1 MSSQTNP
8 KLTRIVKTIL
18 DIIFGFLVFSCIA
31 LLLLI
36 VLSPLILMGADIPL
50 TASVPVGIGS
60 PGEQQFDVQITNSAD
75 IGIRNAFV
83 NQAQGV
89 LRLESLNWKYIF
101 YSYSSDLIIAL
112 VLAYSFYLLRSVL
125 HDIMQGD
132 PFSQK
137 NTLRIRRIGYLVLLL
152 GFVRP
157 AIEYIAAKQI
167 LRELVVQPSLSVPA
181 LFNVEFILV
190 SLLILLLG
198 QVWSYGLEL
207 QRDQELTI

>member
-1 MSSQTNP
+1 MI
-8 KLTRIVKTIL
+8 KAVL
-18 DIIFGFLVFSCIA
+18 DIIFGLLVFSCIA
-31 LLLLI
+31 LVLLI
-36 VLSPLILMGADIPL
+36 VLSPLILKGADIPL
-50 TASVPVGIGS
+50 TASVQVGIGS
-60 PGEQQFDVQITNSAD
+60 PDEQRFEVQIVNSAD

-83 NQAQGV
+83 DQAQGS
-89 LRLESLNWKYIF
+89 LRLESLNWKYTF
-101 YSYSSDLIIAL
+101 YSYSSTFMIAIG
-112 VLAYSFYLLRSVL
+112 LAYSFYLLRSVL

-137 NTLRIRRIGYLVLLL
+137 NTQRIRRIGYLVLLL
-152 GFVRP
+152 GFARP
-157 AIEYIAAKQI
+157 TIEYIAAKQI
-167 LRELVVQPSLSVPA
+167 LRELVVEPSLSVPA

>member
-1 MSSQTNP
+1 MSTQTSL
-8 KLTRIVKTIL
+8 KLARIVKTVL
-18 DIIFGFLVFSCIA
+18 DIIFGLLVFSCIA
-31 LLLLI
+31 LVLLI
-36 VLSPLILMGADIPL
+36 LLSPLILRAADIPL
-50 TASVPVGIGS
+50 TASVTVGIGS
-60 PGEQQFDVQITNSAD
+60 PDEQQFEVQIVNSAD

-89 LRLESLNWKYIF
+89 LRLESLNWRYIF
-101 YSYSSDLIIAL
+101 YSYSSDFVIAL

-125 HDIMQGD
+125 QDIMQGD
-132 PFSQK
+132 PFSHK
-137 NTLRIRRIGYLVLLL
+137 NTQRIRRIGYLVLLL
-152 GFVRP
+152 GFARP
-157 AIEYIAAKQI
+157 AIETIAAKQI
-167 LRELVVQPSLSVPA
+167 LRELVVEPSLSVPT

>member
-1 MSSQTNP
+1 MSTETNP
-8 KLTRIVKTIL
+8 KLTRIIKTIL
-18 DIIFGFLVFSCIA
+18 DIIFGLLVFSCIA
-31 LLLLI
+31 LVLLI
-36 VLSPLILMGADIPL
+36 ALSPLILKGANIPL

-60 PGEQQFDVQITNSAD
+60 PDEQRINVQITNSAD

-83 NQAQGV
+83 DQAQGI
-89 LRLESLNWKYIF
+89 LRLESLNWRYIF

-112 VLAYSFYLLRSVL
+112 VLTYSFYLLRSVL

-137 NTLRIRRIGYLVLLL
+137 NTQRIRRIGYVVLLL
-152 GFVRP
+152 GFVHP
-157 AIEYIAAKQI
+157 TIEYIAAKKI
-167 LRELVVQPSLSVPA
+167 LYELIIEPSLSVPA
-181 LFNVEFILV
+181 LFSVEFILV

-207 QRDQELTI
+207 QHDQELTI

>member
-1 MSSQTNP
+1 MSAQTSP
-8 KLTRIVKTIL
+8 QLTRIVKIIL
-18 DIIFGFLVFSCIA
+18 DIIFGLLVFSSIA
-31 LLLLI
+31 LVLLI
-36 VLSPLILMGADIPL
+36 VLSPLILKGADIPL

-60 PGEQQFDVQITNSAD
+60 LDEQQFDVQITNAAD

-89 LRLESLNWKYIF
+89 LQLESLNWRYIF

-137 NTLRIRRIGYLVLLL
+137 NTQRIRRIGYFVLLL
-152 GFVRP
+152 GFARP

-167 LRELVVQPSLSVPA
+167 LRELVMEPSLSVPA

-207 QRDQELTI
+207 QHDQELTI

>member
-1 MSSQTNP
+1 MSTQTNP
-8 KLTRIVKTIL
+8 KLTRIVKMTL
-18 DIIFGFLVFSCIA
+18 DIAFGLLVFSCIA
-31 LLLLI
+31 LVLLI
-36 VLSPLILMGADIPL
+36 VLSPLILKGADIPL

-60 PGEQQFDVQITNSAD
+60 PHEQQFEVQITNSAET
-75 IGIRNAFV
+75 GIRNAFV

-89 LRLESLNWKYIF
+89 LRLESLNWRYIF

-125 HDIMQGD
+125 QDIIQGD
-132 PFSQK
+132 PFSHK
-137 NTLRIRRIGYLVLLL
+137 NTQRIRRIGYFVLLL
-152 GFVRP
+152 GFARP

-167 LRELVVQPSLSVPA
+167 LRELLIEPSLSVPA
-181 LFNVEFILV
+181 LFSVEFILV
-190 SLLILLLG
+190 SMLILLLG

>member
-1 MSSQTNP
+1 MSAQASH
-8 KLTRIVKTIL
+8 KLTRMIKAVL
-18 DIIFGFLVFSCIA
+18 DIIFGLLVFSCII
-31 LLLLI
+31 LVLLI
-36 VLSPLILMGADIPL
+36 VLSPLILKGADIPL

-60 PGEQQFDVQITNSAD
+60 PDEQRFEVQIANSAD

-83 NQAQGV
+83 DQAQGA
-89 LRLESLNWKYIF
+89 LRLESLNWKFTF
-101 YSYSSDLIIAL
+101 YSYASTLMIAMG
-112 VLAYSFYLLRSVL
+112 LAYSFYLLRSVL
-125 HDIMQGD
+125 HDIIQGD

-137 NTLRIRRIGYLVLLL
+137 NTQRIRRIGYLVLLL
-152 GFVRP
+152 GFARP

-167 LRELVVQPSLSVPA
+167 LRELVVEPSLSVPT

-207 QRDQELTI
+207 QRDQQLTI

>member
-1 MSSQTNP
+1 MATQTSAQ
-8 KLTRIVKTIL
+8 LTQIIITIL
-18 DIIFGFLVFSCIA
+18 DIIFGLLVFSCIA
-31 LLLLI
+31 LVLLI
-36 VLSPLILMGADIPL
+36 VLSPLIMKAADIPL

-60 PGEQQFDVQITNSAD
+60 PDEQRFDVQITNFAD

-89 LRLESLNWKYIF
+89 LRLESLNWRFIF

-137 NTLRIRRIGYLVLLL
+137 NTQRIRRIGYFVLLL
-152 GFVRP
+152 GFARP
-157 AIEYIAAKQI
+157 AIESIAAKQI
-167 LRELVVQPSLSVPA
+167 LQDLVIEPSLSTPA
-181 LFNVEFILV
+181 LFSVEFILV
-190 SLLILLLG
+190 SFLILLLG

>member
-1 MSSQTNP
+1 MATQTSP
-8 KLTRIVKTIL
+8 QLTQIIKTIL
-18 DIIFGFLVFSCIA
+18 DIIFGLLVFSCIA
-31 LLLLI
+31 LVLLI
-36 VLSPLILMGADIPL
+36 VLSPLIMKAADIPL

-60 PGEQQFDVQITNSAD
+60 PDEQRFDVQITNFAD

-89 LRLESLNWKYIF
+89 LRLESLNWRFIF

-137 NTLRIRRIGYLVLLL
+137 NTQRIRRIGYFVLLL
-152 GFVRP
+152 GFARP
-157 AIEYIAAKQI
+157 AIESIAAKQI
-167 LRELVVQPSLSVPA
+167 LQDLVIEPSLSTPA
-181 LFNVEFILV
+181 LFSVEFILV
-190 SLLILLLG
+190 SFLILLLG

>member
-1 MSSQTNP
+1 MSTQTSP
-8 KLTRIVKTIL
+8 KLTRMIKAAL
-18 DIIFGFLVFSCIA
+18 DIIFGLLVFSCIT
-31 LLLLI
+31 LVLLI
-36 VLSPLILMGADIPL
+36 VLSPLIMKSADIPL

-60 PGEQQFDVQITNSAD
+60 PDEQRFEVQIANSAD

-83 NQAQGV
+83 DQAQGA
-89 LRLESLNWKYIF
+89 LRLESLNWKYTF
-101 YSYSSDLIIAL
+101 YSYSSKLIIAL
-112 VLAYSFYLLRSVL
+112 VLAYNFYLLRSVL
-125 HDIMQGD
+125 YDILQGD

-137 NTLRIRRIGYLVLLL
+137 NTQRIRRIGYLIFML
-152 GFVRP
+152 GFARP

-167 LRELVVQPSLSVPA
+167 LRELVVEPSLSVPA

-190 SLLILLLG
+190 SLLISLLG